1 MSQPHPARQE
11 LVVLLALL
19 LIAAA
24 VRLPSLLSRSIWEDE
39 TVTLLQTAGYFTPS
53 WPSEPTSAGAL
64 RKHFFEGT
72 PRLGEITAGLRSKDV
87 HPPVY
92 YWILSLWRRSFG
104 YSLET
109 ARAFSVLCSLGTI
122 LALYAL
128 LRAGRFEHPLI
139 PTLIYALSTA
149 AVDYGSDA
157 RAYALTSFLI
167 TCGALCAYL
176 ASEAASRKPRLAVTY
191 SLAMVACCGI
201 AFDTNYL
208 AIFPI
213 LIILAWF
220 VRYLWAVWGPLTIIF
235 PLLVACI
242 GTLGVTTFLAQLGA
256 RPGQR
261 AGFVGIL
268 AEMISLLGLTLSVI
282 WIPKFI
288 AKDQIRA
295 FENVALLA
303 AAYGAWMVLIGA
315 AFVQLLR
322 RWSDTN
328 NKLWHLL
335 LGLAIVPPLGVF
347 FLDLL
352 FDKHLHHV
360 RYLLLAGPAL
370 AAVAAYGIIRL
381 ISLRPRLTIV
391 VLVPLLG
398 VQMAGIYWGF
408 WPDDRRTDRWAR
420 MAAAIAASS
429 SSSRIVVVPDSYMGE
444 YPGSLIHEL
453 DKVAPQTK
461 VLIPSGQS
469 EEEMQSIV
477 QTYDDVWIVVNYKL
491 IPIVEGQVN
500 EGLQTGEHPVEVLH
514 HREAFV
520 EALHL
525 RRTVVVKSPDDNPLA
540 PY

>member
-1 MSQPHPARQE
+1 MSQPHSTHRE
-11 LVVLLALL
+11 LVVLLAILF
-19 LIAAA
+19 IAAA
-24 VRLPSLLSRSIWEDE
+24 VRLPSVLSRSIWEDE
-39 TVTLLQTAGYFTPS
+39 TVTLLQTAGYFSPP
-53 WPSEPTSAGAL
+53 WPSEPAPAGAL
-64 RKHFFEGT
+64 REQFFEGT
-72 PRLGEITAGLRSKDV
+72 PRLRQITAGLLSKDV

-109 ARAFSVLCSLGTI
+109 ARAFSLLCSLGTI

-128 LRAGRFEHPLI
+128 LRAGRFDRPLI
-139 PTLIYALSTA
+139 PTLVYALSTA
-149 AVDYGSDA
+149 AVDYGADA

-176 ASEAASRKPRLAVTY
+176 ASELAPRKPRLAEAY
-191 SLAMVACCGI
+191 ALAMVACCGL

-213 LIILAWF
+213 LVILAWF
-220 VRYLWAVWGPLTIIF
+220 VRYLWAAWGPLTLIF
-235 PLLVACI
+235 PLLVALI
-242 GTLGVTTFLAQLGA
+242 GTVGVTTLLAQLGA

-261 AGFVGIL
+261 AGFVGVI

-295 FENVALLA
+295 FEHVAVLA
-303 AAYGAWMVLIGA
+303 ATYGAWMILIGA

-328 NKLWHLL
+328 KKLWLLL
-335 LGLAIVPPLGVF
+335 LGLATVPPLGVF

-370 AAVAAYGIIRL
+370 AVVAAYGITRL
-381 ISLRPRLTIV
+381 ISLRPRLTIASLT
-391 VLVPLLG
+391 LVLG
-398 VQMAGIYWGF
+398 VQMTGIYWGF

-420 MAAAIAASS
+420 MAAAIMDSS
-429 SSSRIVVVPDSYMGE
+429 SSSRIVVVPNTYMGE
-444 YPGSLIHEL
+444 YPGSLVHEL
-453 DKVAPQTK
+453 DKIAPQTM

-469 EEEMQSIV
+469 EEEMQSTI
-477 QTYDDVWIVVNYKL
+477 QTYARLCTKFGSGDS
-491 IPIVEGQVN
+491 
-500 EGLQTGEHPVEVLH
+500 
-514 HREAFV
+514 
-520 EALHL
+520 
-525 RRTVVVKSPDDNPLA
+525 RRPEKENQ
-540 PY
+540 